1 MGKTDK
7 DEASDEQLDDA
18 EVDEVA
24 DIADEEPEDL
34 TDDTT
39 DETTDE
45 PVVAVDD
52 QVDEI
57 ADEPEDRGA
66 APEVIIEKRGGAS
79 ATIAWLALFLSLV
92 TVAGVGYLYM
102 EKLRDQRSA
111 SQEGDAVAALSGRLD
126 ETSQSID
133 NLDASVSDIAA
144 AESRSNAMIESLQRE
159 LDDRAALFDSL
170 PPRMTSLEQ
179 SVAAIQGVSVDARNT
194 YLIAEAEYYMQ
205 IANAQ
210 LQLAGNA
217 YLASL
222 ALSQADDRLLQ
233 LADPALT
240 DVRRAVAD
248 EIAAL
253 DVMEKPDVA
262 GVSLTLASLARV
274 VDSLPLRQPAEA
286 EQSVDEASED
296 EQGGAS
302 RAWGAVKGAVA
313 GLVKHTPP
321 SDDSAPLLTPD
332 AEPLIRS
339 NLSLQ
344 LQAARLAL
352 LRGEQSI
359 FEQSLDD
366 ADAWLDAYFD
376 TSSEPVGS
384 ARETIAEIRDG
395 YSASAAPDISG
406 SLRLLRQYKT
416 LAESGE

>member
-1 MGKTDK
+1 MSTTDK
-7 DEASDEQLDDA
+7 DEVSDEQRDDA
-18 EVDEVA
+18 ELDEA
-24 DIADEEPEDL
+24 AGSADEEPESL
-34 TDDTT
+34 TGEATEEAVFT
-39 DETTDE
+39 
-45 PVVAVDD
+45 VDD
-52 QVDEI
+52 QADEI
-57 ADEPEDRGA
+57 AAEPEDRGPQA
-66 APEVIIEKRGGAS
+66 EVIIEKRGGAS
-79 ATIAWLALFLSLV
+79 ATIAWLALFLSLL
-92 TVAGVGYLYM
+92 TVAGVGYLYI
-102 EKLRDQRSA
+102 EKLRSERSA
-111 SQEGDAVAALSGRLD
+111 SQEGDAVTTLSGQL
-126 ETSQSID
+126 EQTSQSLD
-133 NLDASVSDIAA
+133 ELDASVDDIAA
-144 AESRSNAMIESLQRE
+144 AGSRSNAMIESLQRS

-274 VDSLPLRQPAEA
+274 VESLPLRRPAES
-286 EQSVDEASED
+286 EETVDEASDD

-302 RAWGAVKGAVA
+302 RAWSAVKGAVS

-352 LRGEQSI
+352 LRGEQAI

-376 TSSEPVGS
+376 TSSEPVVS
-384 ARETIAEIRDG
+384 ARETIAEIRAG
-395 YSASAAPDISG
+395 YSATAAPDISG

-416 LAESGE
+416 LAESTE